1 MADGLTWPL
10 LRELS
15 GRQVLFGLPTKD
27 GPMFRFRSLPGNAP
41 HLRARSLFA
50 AMGVTIVAASVLS
63 GFGQSAQAATASTN
77 EYASTTI
84 GTAALVPP
92 HSTASTA
99 ASASR
104 QPRGVRHAPTP
115 LSRQA
120 AATVTGP
127 ASLDVASSAVQAAL
141 LRNFNGTS
149 SRDSEVTN
157 FNAKFEPPDQGLCV
171 GNGFVLEAV
180 NSAYSIYQTNG
191 KLIRGPFNVNDLFNE
206 GAAEF
211 TSDPRCYFDAATNTW
226 FAVILFINSDSTLSR
241 VDLAVNTSGDP
252 TNLWTQY
259 QIDTSDDGR
268 LGEPSHPGCPCLG
281 DQPLLGIDQFNIYI
295 STNEFSLLGPQFN
308 GAQIYAV
315 AKSDLLS
322 GQAQAH
328 VVHFDKLAIGGA
340 VAASVQPA
348 LNRGA
353 PEAEYFMNSLD
364 PNGTFDNR
372 LGVWAMT
379 NRGAVASGGKPT
391 LSSTVITSEPYAIPP
406 GAEQKGST
414 SLLDS
419 GDDRMQQTQFVGGEL
434 WGELDTSVTIPND
447 PAARAGAAWFAVHP
461 TLNGKHIASAVID
474 RQGYVVSSQQ
484 YVLYPAIQADAA
496 GAGAM
501 VFTLTSAN
509 RFPSAAFALISGSG
523 SNFGSPTVA
532 AAGTGPYD
540 PVATRWGDYS
550 FAVPDPTSDAVWMA
564 TEYIPPV
571 ASQTSTGQRNWGTR
585 VIEVNLG

>member
-1 MADGLTWPL
+1 
-10 LRELS
+10 
-15 GRQVLFGLPTKD
+15 
-27 GPMFRFRSLPGNAP
+27 MFRFRSMSGTVP
-41 HLRARSLFA
+41 HVRARSLFA
-50 AMGVTIVAASVLS
+50 AVGVTVIAASVLS
-63 GFGQSAQAATASTN
+63 GVGQSAQAAPASTVT
-77 EYASTTI
+77 EYGSATT
-84 GTAALVPP
+84 GTAPLVPQ
-92 HSTASTA
+92 HSTASAT
-99 ASASR
+99 ASASA
-104 QPRGVRHAPTP
+104 QPRGVHRAPRP
-115 LSRQA
+115 ASRQA
-120 AATVTGP
+120 ATGVTVP
-127 ASLDVASSAVQAAL
+127 ASPATDSAAAQAAL

-226 FAVILFINSDSTLSR
+226 FAAILFINSDSTLSR

-252 TNLWTQY
+252 TSLWTQY
-259 QIDTSDDGR
+259 RIDTSDDGR

-295 STNEFSLLGPQFN
+295 STNEFSLLGPEFN

-322 GQAQAH
+322 GQSQAH

-348 LNRGA
+348 LNRGSPA
-353 PEAEYFMNSLD
+353 AEYFMNSLD
-364 PNGTFDNR
+364 PNATFDNR

-379 NRGAVASGGKPT
+379 NRGAVATGGKPT

-406 GAEQKGST
+406 GAQQKGST

-419 GDDRMQQTQFVGGEL
+419 GDDRMQQTQFINDEL
-434 WGELDTSVTIPND
+434 WGELGTSVTIPND
-447 PAARAGAAWFAVHP
+447 PEARAGAAWFAVHP
-461 TLNGKHIASAVID
+461 TLNGKRIAGAVIA
-474 RQGYVVSSQQ
+474 RQGYVVLSHQ
-484 YVLYPAIQADAA
+484 YVLYPAVQADAA
-496 GAGAM
+496 GRAAM
-501 VFTLTSAN
+501 VFTLTGAS
-509 RFPSAAFALISGSG
+509 RFPSAAFALLSANG
-523 SNFGSPTVA
+523 SNFGTPTVA

-540 PVATRWGDYS
+540 PAATRWGDYS
-550 FAVPDPTSDAVWMA
+550 FAVPDPTTDAVWMA

-571 ASQTSTGQRNWGTR
+571 ASQTSTRQRNWGTR